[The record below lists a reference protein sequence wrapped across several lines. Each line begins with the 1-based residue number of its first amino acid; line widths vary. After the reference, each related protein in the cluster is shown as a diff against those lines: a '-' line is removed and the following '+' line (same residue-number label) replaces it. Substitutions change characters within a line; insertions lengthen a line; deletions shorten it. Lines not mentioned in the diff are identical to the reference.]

1 MDKTNM
7 MECIRGEVT
16 YYLTPYRPIRLTT
29 CRALLTE
36 MGFFWVKKK
45 VTTETIANSHTCMGF
60 PIELINLTLTVNVK
74 DDSFADSR
82 RNVVGSDAE
91 DFPGNFTSSSIPTR
105 SHRRPPSYGKLET
118 GAL

>member
-1 MDKTNM
+1 M
-7 MECIRGEVT
+7 T

-91 DFPGNFTSSSIPTR
+91 VSAHLSPFNPPEVQGIPVVDVNWKIKAIINKSIHYNCYL
-105 SHRRPPSYGKLET
+105 SNIW
-118 GAL
+118 